1 MNVVSAQDVRSFI
14 LTRLHSSILEA
25 GLDPAA
31 IRDDFDM
38 LTEGVIDS
46 LGVVELLTAI
56 EQHLGVTIDFADLDP
71 ESLTVVGPL
80 SRYIE
85 SKCIRANG
93 EQQKGGL
100 MGHVPS
106 R

>member
-1 MNVVSAQDVRSFI
+1 MSVVSAEQVRSFI
-14 LTRLHSSILEA
+14 LAKVHNSILEA

-46 LGVVELLTAI
+46 LGVVELITAI
-56 EQHLGVTIDFADLDP
+56 EQDLEVTIDFADLDP

-85 SKCIRANG
+85 GQCIRANG
-93 EQQKGGL
+93 EQKKAG
-100 MGHVPS
+100 
-106 R
+106 